1 AVATRLGAGVEQLK
15 ELEFAYAPPY
25 SSAKDPVNMAGFVAE
40 NVLRGLVRL
49 SSWDAVETKK
59 DVVLLDVREDA
70 EVMAYALPNAK
81 HIPLGQLRDRIGE
94 LDKTKEVITF
104 CAIGVRSYNAAR
116 ILSQN
121 GFANVSVY
129 PGGTRFY
136 QTTHFK
142 EENTVP
148 YTQNAPVSDSGHADT
163 RNVPVSSMRLD
174 CSGMQCPGP
183 IMKVFE
189 TMKTMKDGDVMEVSA
204 SDPGFARDIVAWS
217 RRTGNT
223 LLSNERRGDDYVALV
238 KKGLA
243 GGAPAA
249 VAQANGDGKTI
260 IVFSGDLDKVLASFI
275 IANGAAAMGRK
286 VTMFFTFWGLNVLR
300 KNNRQKVDKSF
311 IEAMFGGMM
320 PRGVNK
326 LKLSKMNMM
335 GMGTSMMK
343 MIMKKKN
350 VDSLETLMKKA
361 MAAGVK
367 IIACTM
373 SMDVMGIKE
382 QELIEGVELGGV
394 GAYLGDAEES
404 NVNLFI

>member
-1 AVATRLGAGVEQLK
+1 
-15 ELEFAYAPPY
+15 
-25 SSAKDPVNMAGFVAE
+25 
-40 NVLRGLVRL
+40 
-49 SSWDAVETKK
+49 
-59 DVVLLDVREDA
+59 
-70 EVMAYALPNAK
+70 
-81 HIPLGQLRDRIGE
+81 
-94 LDKTKEVITF
+94 
-104 CAIGVRSYNAAR
+104 
-116 ILSQN
+116 
-121 GFANVSVY
+121 
-129 PGGTRFY
+129 
-136 QTTHFK
+136 
-142 EENTVP
+142 
-148 YTQNAPVSDSGHADT
+148 
-163 RNVPVSSMRLD
+163 SMRLD

-189 TMKTMKDGDVMEVSA
+189 TMKEMKDGDVMEVSA
-204 SDPGFARDIVAWS
+204 SDPGFARDIVAWT

-223 LLSNERRGDDYVALV
+223 LLSNERRGGDYVALV

-243 GGAPAA
+243 AGAPAA
-249 VAQANGDGKTI
+249 VAQAGGDGKTI

>member
-1 AVATRLGAGVEQLK
+1 
-15 ELEFAYAPPY
+15 
-25 SSAKDPVNMAGFVAE
+25 
-40 NVLRGLVRL
+40 LRGRL
-49 SSWDAVETKK
+49 
-59 DVVLLDVREDA
+59 
-70 EVMAYALPNAK
+70 
-81 HIPLGQLRDRIGE
+81 GE
-94 LDKTKEVITF
+94 LDKSKPTVVF
-104 CAIGVRSYNAAR
+104 CAIGVRAYNGAR
-116 ILSQN
+116 ILQQN
-121 GFANVSVY
+121 GFGTVSVY
-129 PGGTRFY
+129 PGGSRFY

-189 TMKTMKDGDVMEVSA
+189 TMKEMKDGDVMEVSA
-204 SDPGFARDIVAWS
+204 SDPGFARDIVAWT

-223 LLSNERRGDDYVALV
+223 LLSNERRGGDYVALV

-382 QELIEGVELGGV
+382 QELIDGIELGGV